1 MCSSMDIKVAS
12 FFIKTFFELAL
23 YLGIC
28 HGNRTYHWNQHELK
42 HVNMS
47 KKCVVTAV
55 GMSSS
60 KALSR
65 YNRYVF
71 FTFYELLL

>member
-1 MCSSMDIKVAS
+1 MDIKVAS
-12 FFIKTFFELAL
+12 FGLKRFFELAL

-47 KKCVVTAV
+47 KKKYVVTAV

-60 KALSR
+60 KSTLW
-65 YNRYVF
+65 V
-71 FTFYELLL
+71 